1 MEVHKSLGWGL
12 LEAVYQEALA
22 FELDHIGIKYQK
34 EIDLPVFYKGFELHK
49 TYRMDLLVED
59 VIVELKAVSE
69 ILPEHRMQLFN
80 YLRLTKKKYGLLINF
95 GEQSLHCE
103 RYLLNSNDNTC
114 YLLDKDLKV
123 IY

>member
-1 MEVHKSLGWGL
+1 MEVHKCLGWGL

-95 GEQSLHCE
+95 GEQNLHCE

>member
-1 MEVHKSLGWGL
+1 MEVHKCLGWGL

-34 EIDLPVFYKGFELHK
+34 EIDLPIFYKGFELHK
-49 TYRMDLLVED
+49 TYRMDLSVED

-95 GEQSLHCE
+95 GEKSLHCE